1 MLTEHNLDESR
12 NPVFWSSGSDYW
24 SKPMNMFLGL
34 IGFGGFVVTLTLL
47 GLAGYWK
54 ADQLEAW
61 AKKHFS
67 KGKDSHG

>member
-1 MLTEHNLDESR
+1 MLGIRFLWKEE
-12 NPVFWSSGSDYW
+12 
-24 SKPMNMFLGL
+24 PMNMFAGL
-34 IGFGGFVVTLTLL
+34 IGFGGFFLTLILL
-47 GLAGYWK
+47 GLAGYSR